1 VKREKRLGIEK
12 MSTPPVRPTV
22 TLEILTPTDYANI
35 SDIKTLAFA
44 DKCAENDQGRS
55 YEHLA
60 KKYPAKEQHCRV
72 AWIYDDSIGNR
83 VIAGAIQLQLGQDP
97 GDLDFPSFLR
107 HEIEPHEAYI
117 EFIAAHPSHQGIG
130 VGSVMLEWAESFA
143 RSFQC
148 RVLSL
153 DVMKRNEG
161 AVRLYQ
167 RKGFEIQSNPVGSYC
182 CASIFCCIISCG
194 KYFDIYYMVRKID
207 T

>member
-1 VKREKRLGIEK
+1 
-12 MSTPPVRPTV
+12 MSTPPVRPTA
-22 TLEILTPTDYANI
+22 TLEVPTPTDYASI

-44 DKCAENDQGRS
+44 DKCPENDHGRS

-60 KKYPAKEQHCRV
+60 KKYPVKVQHCRV
-72 AWIYDDSIGNR
+72 AWIFDDSTGKR

-107 HEIEPHEAYI
+107 HEIKADEAYI
-117 EFIAAHPSHQGIG
+117 EFMATHPNHQGKG

-143 RSFQC
+143 RSLHC
-148 RVLSL
+148 KVLSL

-167 RKGFEIQSNPVGSYC
+167 RKGFEIQPDPVECYG
-182 CASIFCCIISCG
+182 CASIFFCIISCG
-194 KYFDIYYMVRKID
+194 KYFGIQYMVKKID
-207 T
+207 Q